1 MLVFKPPT
9 AVRHSSPRDPLL
21 LRPCHCSS
29 CFQYMHRP
37 QGSSLRA
44 PLHSLFD
51 YSEDIQLP
59 PWSDRFWRPACVFLA
74 LRLHLRFQDPFIVFS
89 SNLFAIM
96 GLRSVYVII
105 AQLVSQ
111 LPYLKPAVALVL
123 GFVGCKMLLE
133 YVHIKISTG
142 WSLLVVLSLISG
154 GVTLSLVARRRKTPV
169 VRHKRRHSGNTL
181 LPSQNGGGGGEG
193 ESSGFV

>member
-1 MLVFKPPT
+1 M
-9 AVRHSSPRDPLL
+9 
-21 LRPCHCSS
+21 
-29 CFQYMHRP
+29 
-37 QGSSLRA
+37 
-44 PLHSLFD
+44 
-51 YSEDIQLP
+51 
-59 PWSDRFWRPACVFLA
+59 
-74 LRLHLRFQDPFIVFS
+74 FS

-96 GLRSVYVII
+96 GLRSIYVII

-154 GVTLSLVARRRKTPV
+154 GVALSLVARRRQAPV
-169 VRHKRRHSGNTL
+169 VRHKRRHSGNTS

-193 ESSGFV
+193 DSSGFV